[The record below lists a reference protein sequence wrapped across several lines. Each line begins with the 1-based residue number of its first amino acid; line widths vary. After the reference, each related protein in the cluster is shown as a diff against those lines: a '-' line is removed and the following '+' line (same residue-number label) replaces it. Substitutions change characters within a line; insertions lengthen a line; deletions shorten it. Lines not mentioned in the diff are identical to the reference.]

1 MNYFLERFK
10 DLSAEALLQKRALGD
25 ELADE
30 AHEAIEAIFAERNEY
45 LPPRPTKPVV
55 VDVTS
60 DAKRTSG
67 LVRLLIMF
75 LLLSIGI
82 GASNVLSQSWIGIVI
97 TICMVIYWVVDWIRR
112 QSLSEEERIG
122 EELQKQADD
131 DGLTELMTASANGDL
146 NRARELLNF
155 QPSEINRKSL
165 IGSTALMYA
174 ARNNHV
180 EVVDLLL
187 QFGADV
193 SIKSHKGSTALFIAQ
208 KFGHEAVISSIESKS
223 TRRNVES

>member
-1 MNYFLERFK
+1 M
-10 DLSAEALLQKRALGD
+10 
-25 ELADE
+25 
-30 AHEAIEAIFAERNEY
+30 
-45 LPPRPTKPVV
+45 
-55 VDVTS
+55 
-60 DAKRTSG
+60 
-67 LVRLLIMF
+67 
-75 LLLSIGI
+75 
-82 GASNVLSQSWIGIVI
+82 SQSWIGIVI
-97 TICMVIYWVVDWIRR
+97 TICLVIYWGVDWIRR
-112 QSLSEEERIG
+112 QSLSEEERIS

-155 QPSEINRKSL
+155 QPAAINRKSL

-193 SIKSHKGSTALFIAQ
+193 SIKSHKGSTALSIA
-208 KFGHEAVISSIESKS
+208 KRFGHEAVISSIESKS
-223 TRRNVES
+223 TRRNV